1 MDSIFKLGAILV
13 EFLPAIVCAAKS
25 RSSTSVDVHPA
36 VRTPVSSLFRLL
48 KRHTLNSV
56 STQQPNSD
64 KI

>member
-1 MDSIFKLGAILV
+1 MDSLFELGAILV
-13 EFLPAIVCAAKS
+13 EFLLAIVCAAKS

-48 KRHTLNSV
+48 KCHTLNNV
-56 STQQPNSD
+56 STQQPDAS